1 MSTDLATCVANGSL
15 RSVEMLLRN
24 TKCDP
29 NTLGSDGTSPLCVA
43 ALWGNDKMVE
53 CLISNGAKVNRRNK
67 VTLWTPLHAAAFQ
80 EHGKVVHLLI
90 RHGANMD
97 AEDYD
102 GRTPK
107 DYASISETI
116 WPFFSAK
123 GYDRTSKR
131 ELVRK
136 GIIRKIEEEEVDEE
150 KIGED
155 GKSEDAVSREKKMA
169 YPAVLKLKHFSR
181 PGSSYAKC
189 DFNPLRPLSARR
201 LRDAGSKLIS
211 GPL

>member
-1 MSTDLATCVANGSL
+1 MLAKTG
-15 RSVEMLLRN
+15 
-24 TKCDP
+24 CDP
-29 NTLGSDGTSPLCVA
+29 NELGSDGTSPLCVA
-43 ALWGNDKMVE
+43 SLWGNDKMIG
-53 CLISNGAKVNRRNK
+53 CLISNGAKVNRRNRG
-67 VTLWTPLHAAAFQ
+67 TAWTPLHAATFQ

-90 RHGANMD
+90 RNGANMN
-97 AEDYD
+97 AEDYK

-136 GIIRKIEEEEVDEE
+136 GIIRKIEKEEDTGDE
-150 KIGED
+150 
-155 GKSEDAVSREKKMA
+155 GKSEDTVSDRKGS
-169 YPAVLKLKHFSR
+169 YPSILKLKHFSR
-181 PGSSYAKC
+181 PGSSYVKC
-189 DFNPLRPLSARR
+189 DYNPLRPLSARR
-201 LRDAGSKLIS
+201 LRDAGSELIR